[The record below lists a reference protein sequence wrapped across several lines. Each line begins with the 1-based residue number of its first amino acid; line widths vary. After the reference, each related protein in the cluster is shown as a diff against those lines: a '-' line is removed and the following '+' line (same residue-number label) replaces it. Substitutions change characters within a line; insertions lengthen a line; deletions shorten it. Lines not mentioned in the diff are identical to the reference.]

1 MSAATVPGYRLHD
14 PALPRSPL
22 TLSDLD
28 QLKISALFSA
38 DDVIALRKARGVIAD
53 QIEAILDVWYGF
65 VGNTPHLLSY
75 FVDPRTAQP
84 NGEYLAAVR
93 KRFGQWILDSCDAN
107 YDEAWL
113 AYQDE
118 IGRRHHRVGK
128 NRTDGVSA
136 APHIPMRHVLALVIT
151 LSVTMKSFLAK
162 KGHGAADVEAMHAAW
177 TKSVLLQAILWSRPY
192 CRDGDF

>member
-93 KRFGQWILDSCDAN
+93 KRFGQWILDS
-107 YDEAWL
+107 
-113 AYQDE
+113 
-118 IGRRHHRVGK
+118 
-128 NRTDGVSA
+128 
-136 APHIPMRHVLALVIT
+136 
-151 LSVTMKSFLAK
+151 
-162 KGHGAADVEAMHAAW
+162 
-177 TKSVLLQAILWSRPY
+177 
-192 CRDGDF
+192 